1 MIRNAHT
8 CVQVPTFRYTTK
20 KLVHMTLLLPVL
32 IILSAGL
39 ALGAD
44 DAPKRPEWCRPGFVC
59 VQTSEVVADTEYH
72 LDLRE
77 QIAKYRGSSRR
88 FGLTIGFGLGVGGVV
103 DDEFDVRWVPTGGC
117 FLVWGIRF

>member
-8 CVQVPTFRYTTK
+8 YQQVSTLRHMLIL
-20 KLVHMTLLLPVL
+20 LVTA
-32 IILSAGL
+32 ILSAGL

-44 DAPKRPEWCRPGFVC
+44 DAPKRPAWCQQGYVC
-59 VQTSEVVADTEYH
+59 VPTAEIAADAEYH

-103 DDEFDVRWVPTGGC
+103 DKDFGVQYVPTGGL
-117 FLVWGIRF
+117 FLVYGIRF